1 MVSMTAI
8 SIAMNK
14 KWGSTLSQ
22 WNRRNYG
29 DRLLN
34 EGLLGPW
41 IRGRKKSAHD
51 ALETHLSCEN
61 IVTSLQKIQRNIDR
75 RIMMSRIDEILAFNE
90 KFVKKGM
97 NHIKQGIYLG
107 KSLLLFLVWIHGL
120 SSYYPKL

>member
-1 MVSMTAI
+1 MVGNFLQALRF
-8 SIAMNK
+8 
-14 KWGSTLSQ
+14 GTL
-22 WNRRNYG
+22 
-29 DRLLN
+29 
-34 EGLLGPW
+34 PF
-41 IRGRKKSAHD
+41 ISAHD

-75 RIMMSRIDEILAFNE
+75 RIMMSRLDEILAFNE